1 MNTATDKTSRGTATG
16 PQAFH
21 RDRKEAMALAN
32 WGEDME
38 RLGPAPVSPLL
49 DMGSGAYSN

>member
-1 MNTATDKTSRGTATG
+1 MNTATDKTSSGTATG

-21 RDRKEAMALAN
+21 RDRKEAMAVGN

-49 DMGSGAYSN
+49 DMGSCA